1 MESLTSELNT
11 LKQPKNE
18 GVKISLPLLMSESR
32 SCPWASPW
40 GSWCFTQ
47 EPWVGSG
54 RSCVSEP
61 KATIQTLSV
70 PSGTALE
77 RERGARWQ
85 AEKAGRYGSLEHY
98 ERSIHCILVIVH
110 RWKEYHSVCS
120 DRSAPSHCTCTPRH
134 YASCLHVF
142 KKLSLAKMDW
152 SAHMRT
158 CARAHTHN
166 FQYFLP
172 PMGVYA
178 VPQKKKIFVRIT
190 HILENPS

>member
-1 MESLTSELNT
+1 M
-11 LKQPKNE
+11 
-18 GVKISLPLLMSESR
+18 GFLMLH
-32 SCPWASPW
+32 
-40 GSWCFTQ
+40 
-47 EPWVGSG
+47 SG
-54 RSCVSEP
+54 
-61 KATIQTLSV
+61 TLSWQRQILCLWTQGHNSDSFC
-70 PSGTALE
+70 PFRDSPGE
-77 RERGARWQ
+77 RVRGARWQ